1 MRPQRRLPGV
11 TIIVAKLAVVSHRRI
26 CRRLY
31 HRHWQ
36 SCRSNRQV
44 IGHSWTCRR
53 LSSLSA
59 IAVAGLVVDAQYA
72 QEIPQQQQQK
82 QTGTGFG
89 AFGQTQ
95 PQQSTDFGTTQPQP
109 WPRPQ
114 QPAGGLFD
122 AGNSVFGLIRQAH
135 VIIRSF
141 LNCKNWDRALPS
153 RFASGKFVGRD
164 G

>member
-11 TIIVAKLAVVSHRRI
+11 TIIVAKLAV
-26 CRRLY
+26 
-31 HRHWQ
+31 
-36 SCRSNRQV
+36 
-44 IGHSWTCRR
+44 
-53 LSSLSA
+53 
-59 IAVAGLVVDAQYA
+59 
-72 QEIPQQQQQK
+72 
-82 QTGTGFG
+82 
-89 AFGQTQ
+89 
-95 PQQSTDFGTTQPQP
+95 DFGTTQPQP

-141 LNCKNWDRALPS
+141 VNCKNWDRALPS